1 VRNTVNVISFPFR
14 YVANFI
20 GNGAEGFVRYF
31 KNIDKLIDE
40 NNALKE
46 ENKNLRDELADKNAA
61 IEENDR
67 LRDYLEL
74 YETHTSYYFK
84 EATVIGYESSSYMS
98 TLTLNVGSLH
108 GISKKM
114 PVIVT
119 DGIVGHVS
127 EVGLNWCRVVT
138 LIENYSSVG
147 AYTDRTGALGVVEGD
162 YSLKDSG
169 LCYFKNIKADAD
181 VKVGD
186 KVVSSG
192 VGSIYPEGFEI
203 GEEADDYFVNYRLEN
218 AGGVVRPDTRQMGE
232 TGALEN
238 LTGHDID
245 ALEQFGHLCFATVT
259 DGKIVSAAC
268 TNSPVFDDTEGDD
281 IEIGVETAPGYEGRG
296 CGRSNVAALSAA
308 LRARGCTALYECAS
322 KNIASMKLVQ
332 ALGGRE
338 YARNYYIV
346 GIRADEQE

>member
-1 VRNTVNVISFPFR
+1 MNSFKSKFFVILLVIAVFFVTVSSVLSLTGNSFIVRNTVNVISFPFR

-20 GNGAEGFVRYF
+20 GDGAQGFVKYF

-203 GEEADDYFVNYRLEN
+203 GEVVEIKSDSVSRTLVAKIKLSADLTSLTKVM
-218 AGGVVRPDTRQMGE
+218 V
-232 TGALEN
+232 
-238 LTGHDID
+238 LTGIKED
-245 ALEQFGHLCFATVT
+245 
-259 DGKIVSAAC
+259 
-268 TNSPVFDDTEGDD
+268 
-281 IEIGVETAPGYEGRG
+281 
-296 CGRSNVAALSAA
+296 
-308 LRARGCTALYECAS
+308 
-322 KNIASMKLVQ
+322 
-332 ALGGRE
+332 
-338 YARNYYIV
+338 
-346 GIRADEQE
+346 